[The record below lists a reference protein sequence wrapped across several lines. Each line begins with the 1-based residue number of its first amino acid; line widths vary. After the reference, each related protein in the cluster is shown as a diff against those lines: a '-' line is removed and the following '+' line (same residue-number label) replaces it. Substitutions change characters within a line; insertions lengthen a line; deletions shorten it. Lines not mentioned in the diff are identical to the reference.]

1 MKGYVI
7 FRETVFD
14 QDAFDRYK
22 SMSPGSIE
30 QFGGRFLV
38 RGGPVDVLEG
48 EMAHQRVVIIEFPSV
63 DAARS
68 WYHSE
73 EYADAR
79 ELRLKISRGDAI
91 LVQGV

>member
-7 FRETVFD
+7 FQETVFD

-22 SMSPGSIE
+22 SMSPKSIE
-30 QFGGRFLV
+30 HFGGRFLV

-48 EMAHQRVVIIEFPSV
+48 EMAHQRVVVIEFPSV
-63 DAARS
+63 DAAQS